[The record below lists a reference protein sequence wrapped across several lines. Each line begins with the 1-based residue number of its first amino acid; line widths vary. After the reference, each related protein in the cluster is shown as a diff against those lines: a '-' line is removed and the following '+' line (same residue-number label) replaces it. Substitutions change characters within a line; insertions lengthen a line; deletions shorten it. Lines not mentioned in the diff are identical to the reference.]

1 MLLLLF
7 LASESLF
14 LACLGVAGIAKVA
27 EEGLEVE
34 EEEASF
40 PFPAAGAPFLV
51 EMVMLARSLENE
63 TCRFPHL

>member
-14 LACLGVAGIAKVA
+14 LACLGVAGMAKVA
-27 EEGLEVE
+27 EEGLELVE
-34 EEEASF
+34 EEGSF
-40 PFPAAGAPFLV
+40 PLPAGAPFLV

-63 TCRFPHL
+63 KFRFPHL

>member
-34 EEEASF
+34 EEEGSF
-40 PFPAAGAPFLV
+40 PLLTGAPFLV